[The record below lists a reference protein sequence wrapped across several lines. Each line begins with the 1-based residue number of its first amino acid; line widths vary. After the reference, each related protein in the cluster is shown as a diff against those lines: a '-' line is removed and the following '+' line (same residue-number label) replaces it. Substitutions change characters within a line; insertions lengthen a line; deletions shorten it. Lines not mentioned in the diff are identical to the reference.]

1 MKITANRTVTAATL
15 DDIRKQRDEYDAET
29 SRLENANEE
38 QHEKYRLAIRDKSK
52 EIEKAISEK
61 IGPTSLELHIRVEDD
76 WQDAWEVRIQ
86 ANENSKFEEGRA
98 LAWHWDV
105 KFDKDGT
112 VVKDSGSWSG
122 LRAITSDQL
131 ADLEESI
138 RVLKVLNNID
148 WYMFL
153 KERFGAKPKYDEFID
168 KANQTALFDRRKNR
182 PQFNEQLQSAQI
194 QQLIGTDTAFRL
206 KGDSVWKGICWII
219 PTAESD
225 KFITGYIFPDYYM
238 GRYFKGTWSLDDVKN
253 NADMRRTSKNNL
265 VKDSTK
271 DGEYITV
278 DLTKQ
283 GGQEE

>member
-1 MKITANRTVTAATL
+1 MKITTNRKVTAASL
-15 DDIRKQRDEYDAET
+15 DEIRKQRDEYDAET
-29 SRLENANEE
+29 ARLKNIKEDKHN
-38 QHEKYRLAIRDKSK
+38 QYRLAIRDAAK

-76 WQDAWEVRIQ
+76 WQDAWEVRIE
-86 ANENSKFEEGRA
+86 ANENSKFDADRA
-98 LAWHWDV
+98 LSWHWDV

-122 LRAITSDQL
+122 LKAITPDQI
-131 ADLEESI
+131 ADLEESV
-138 RVLKVLNNID
+138 RVLKVLNNTD

-153 KERFGAKPKYDEFID
+153 KERSSTKPKFEDYSDRESEAAFYD
-168 KANQTALFDRRKNR
+168 RMKNR
-182 PQFNEQLQSAQI
+182 PKFDEQLQSAQ
-194 QQLIGTDTAFRL
+194 LESLVGTDTALRL
-206 KGDSVWKGICWII
+206 KGDSVWKGICWVI
-219 PTAESD
+219 PTAITD
-225 KFITGYIFPDYYM
+225 KFVTGYIFPDYYM